1 MNIIFKNVFINETD
15 YSSVY
20 QHETIDMSECVTQT
34 RQSTYNLNLIALEQ
48 GTIFFSSILY
58 LTSSSLSLS
67 FYFIENCESERCLSL
82 ALSLS

>member
-48 GTIFFSSILY
+48 AIFFSSILY
-58 LTSSSLSLS
+58 LTSSSLFLS